1 MDADKSNMVK
11 SRQSPKNNDSS
22 SFLAA
27 TLVAV
32 SALII
37 AVSMSDS
44 DGPQILSTSTTASS
58 VSSVDDLKV
67 SNKNKDQEEKRKAL
81 VNKHLYY
88 TNEKIQAKA
97 RDLQLE
103 TYRAPSVGMVIDPRL
118 KEVNGSIDM
127 RSDLN
132 EYSAAQDTAAKREL
146 NYYSPNA
153 VIQGQIQDQEVAEA
167 NRKAYTEAYI
177 KQFLENARQNG
188 YIVTLDVNNV
198 VVDVKP
204 IANHHKDLR
213 KSASER
219 NPNAIN
225 FDQNQEKNFDGGVR

>member
-1 MDADKSNMVK
+1 MVK

-44 DGPQILSTSTTASS
+44 DGPHILTTSTISSASS
-58 VSSVDDLKV
+58 LSSSGEVADDGV
-67 SNKNKDQEEKRKAL
+67 RVNKNKAQADKRQAL

-88 TNEKIQAKA
+88 TNEKIQAKS
-97 RDLQLE
+97 RDLQIE
-103 TYRAPSVGMVIDPRL
+103 AYRAPSVGMVIDPKT
-118 KEVNGSIDM
+118 KEANGSIDM

-132 EYSAAQDTAAKREL
+132 EYSAAQDTASKKEL

-153 VIQGQIQDQEVAEA
+153 VIQGQIQDQEIASA
-167 NRKAYTEAYI
+167 QQKAYTEAYI

-225 FDQNQEKNFDGGVR
+225 FDQNQDKNFDGGVR